1 MSTAVVGG
9 GLAGLVAGY
18 RLAQAGQPVLVLEA
32 APALGGMIRP
42 VDVGGIVVD
51 SGAEAYAVRGGVA
64 RALCDELGLAVAA
77 PQGRPHVFFGE
88 GAYPMAEG
96 MLGIPASSGDPAWS
110 VLDGP
115 ERAEA
120 LRDLDMGPG
129 PGASA
134 TSVGELVRTR
144 MGEAAVAKLV
154 APVAYSIYGSAPDKL
169 ALADVAPAL
178 PAALAAQGSLM
189 SAVASVRT
197 PGGAAVEQPIGGMFR
212 MIDALERAIESH
224 GGKVLTGTAVV
235 AIRRHASGFLIIT
248 RDGDQREADHVVL
261 AGPASASCSLLGRV
275 GVDFTVPP
283 VREARLIT
291 LAVNHPALLEAPIG
305 SGALVA
311 QPADAL
317 AAKAITHYSVK
328 WPWAEVDGTSVLRL
342 SYPGMALPGRAEAIA
357 EASRLTGVTIDDRDV
372 LGIASVGWHAMPTRL
387 EASRRDYLVEA
398 AAAAGVDVVGA
409 WVDGNGIASVIAGC
423 ERVVK

>member
-1 MSTAVVGG
+1 MSAVVVGG

-18 RLAQAGQPVLVLEA
+18 RLAQAGQPVVVLEA
-32 APALGGMIRP
+32 SPVLGGMIRP

-64 RALCDELGLAVAA
+64 RTLCDEMGLAVAA
-77 PQGRPHVFFGE
+77 PRGRPHVFFGE
-88 GAYPMAEG
+88 GAFPMAEG
-96 MLGIPASSGDPAWS
+96 VLGIPADPGDPAWS
-110 VLDGP
+110 VLDGQ
-115 ERAEA
+115 ERDEA
-120 LRDLDMGPG
+120 MRDLEMGPG
-129 PGASA
+129 PGATA
-134 TSVGELVRTR
+134 VSVGELVRAR
-144 MGEAAVAKLV
+144 MGEAAVARLV

-178 PAALAAQGSLM
+178 STALAEQGSLM
-189 SAVASVRT
+189 GAVALVRN
-197 PGGAAVEQPIGGMFR
+197 PGGTAVEQPIGGMFR
-212 MIDALERAIESH
+212 MIEALSRAIESR
-224 GGKVLTGTAVV
+224 GGKVLTGTVVV
-235 AIRRHASGFLIIT
+235 AIRRRASGFLVMT
-248 RDGDQREADHVVL
+248 RDGDHWEADQVVL
-261 AGPASASCSLLGRV
+261 AGSAATTCSLLGRV
-275 GVDFTVPP
+275 GVDFAVPP

-291 LAVNHPALLEAPIG
+291 LAINHPALLEAPIG

-372 LGIASVGWHAMPTRL
+372 VGIASVGWHAMPTRL

-398 AAAAGVDVVGA
+398 AASAGVDVVGA